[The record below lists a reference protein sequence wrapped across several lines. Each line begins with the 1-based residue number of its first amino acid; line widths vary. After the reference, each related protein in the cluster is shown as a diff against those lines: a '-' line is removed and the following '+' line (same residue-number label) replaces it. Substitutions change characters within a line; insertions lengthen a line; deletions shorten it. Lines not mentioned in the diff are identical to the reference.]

1 MKSCCRSGR
10 VLCVTLA
17 WPLATLALAML
28 ASSAALADPPAEA
41 PPDDALP
48 AGAAIRLGTNR
59 FRQQGE
65 ISQVQYSPDGKNLA
79 STSGDA
85 IILWDARS
93 GRQLKQL
100 RHRSDNPSRPHLT
113 ALSFSPD
120 GAEIAASDHS
130 QVYIWEVETGL
141 ELLSFPIGSQ
151 RGFIHDLEICY
162 SPDGE
167 RLAVVA
173 GTSVLLYD
181 SPTGALTGNLTNE
194 NQRAAFT
201 GICWTPDGA
210 HLVATTLDP
219 AVVAWNTES
228 HQLVRRFE
236 VKKDS
241 VFSTS
246 TTISADGQTLVAATG
261 GILHFWR
268 FADGQHLKNIE
279 LDADYIQ
286 TLVLT
291 PDNKTLIVGC
301 QDGIIRIVDI
311 EAGKLLRKID
321 GRLWIGRSIAV
332 SPDFKT
338 VALGPVFPTIRQ
350 WDIGTGEELFP
361 ELTSTGHDA
370 EVQCVA
376 WSPDG
381 RVIASGGPNHQ
392 INLWDAETGKLRLK
406 IASSSSAN
414 RMAFT
419 PAGRQLLT
427 SWENAGMIRVWDVD
441 TGKEVRTIESGMK
454 KVRAFALTRD
464 GKRLLS
470 VVSDSPY
477 GWHSPVGD
485 ESFQVWDFES
495 GEKLREFKFKT
506 ASTES
511 IAHTLD
517 GASLVTGSANG
528 IIHVM
533 DVETGNERAMLPGH
547 SHSVGALALSG
558 DGTLLA
564 SGSLDQ
570 TIRIW
575 DAREWKALRVLK
587 GHKRAVTAVA
597 FSPDDRSLASGSGT
611 KSYPR
616 HPEHSQR
623 IRLWDVRSG
632 DQIGAFSG
640 HNANTSAL
648 AFAPNGRRL
657 VSAHNDT
664 TLLIWNVDL
673 TDGR

>member
-1 MKSCCRSGR
+1 MKSFCRTGR
-10 VLCVTLA
+10 ILCVTLA
-17 WPLATLALAML
+17 WPLVALAIL
-28 ASSAALADPPAEA
+28 VSSAALADPPAEA
-41 PPDDALP
+41 PADDPLP
-48 AGAAIRLGTNR
+48 EGAVIRLGTNR

-79 STSGDA
+79 STSGVA
-85 IILWDARS
+85 VILWDARS
-93 GRQLKQL
+93 GRQLKQF
-100 RHRSDNPSRPHLT
+100 RHRSDTASRPYLT

-120 GAEIAASDHS
+120 GEEIAAADYSH
-130 QVYIWEVETGL
+130 VYIWEVETGL

-151 RGFIHDLEICY
+151 RGFIQDIKMCY
-162 SPDGE
+162 SPNGE
-167 RLAVVA
+167 RLAVAAEV
-173 GTSVLLYD
+173 GVLLYD
-181 SPTGALTGNLTNE
+181 TATGVPTGNLTIE
-194 NQRAAFT
+194 NHRAAFT
-201 GICWTPDGA
+201 GICWSPDGA

-219 AVVAWNTES
+219 VAVAWNAES
-228 HQLVRRFE
+228 GKLVRRFE
-236 VKKDS
+236 VEKQRS
-241 VFSTS
+241 FSTS
-246 TTISADGQTLVAATG
+246 ATISADGQTLVAATAG
-261 GILHFWR
+261 ALDFWR

-279 LDADYIQ
+279 LDADYVQ

-301 QDGIIRIVDI
+301 QDGIIRIVDV

-361 ELTSTGHDA
+361 EWTSTGHDA

-376 WSPDG
+376 WSPDN

-392 INLWDAETGKLRLK
+392 INLWDAQTGKLRLK
-406 IASSSSAN
+406 IASPSSAN

-419 PAGRQLLT
+419 PAGRFLLT

-441 TGKEVRTIESGMK
+441 SGKEVRTIESGMK

-464 GKRLLS
+464 GKRLHS

-495 GEKLREFKFKT
+495 GEKLREFKFTT

-511 IAHTLD
+511 VALTVD
-517 GASLVTGSANG
+517 GASLLTGSANG

-533 DVETGNERAMLPGH
+533 DVETGNERATLPGH
-547 SHSVGALALSG
+547 SHSVGALAFSG

-570 TIRIW
+570 TIRVW
-575 DAREWKALRVLK
+575 DAQKWKTLRVLK
-587 GHKRAVTAVA
+587 GHERAVTAIA
-597 FSPDDRSLASGSGT
+597 FSPDDRRLASGSGT

-616 HPEHSQR
+616 YPVHSQR

-640 HNANTSAL
+640 HNANTSDL
-648 AFAPNGRRL
+648 AFAPNGRRI

-673 TDGR
+673 PDGR